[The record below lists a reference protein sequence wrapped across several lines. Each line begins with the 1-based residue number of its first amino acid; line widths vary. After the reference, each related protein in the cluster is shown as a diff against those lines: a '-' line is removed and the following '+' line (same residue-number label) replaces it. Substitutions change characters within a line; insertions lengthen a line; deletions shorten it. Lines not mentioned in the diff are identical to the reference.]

1 MDGSITILGADKLSI
16 NNCEETILG
25 VMAAYRS
32 RPVGCRI
39 GYTRS
44 RVEYTG
50 FHLNG
55 AELSVTESGS
65 PGLETMGQRPK
76 KERVL

>member
-55 AELSVTESGS
+55 AELSGS